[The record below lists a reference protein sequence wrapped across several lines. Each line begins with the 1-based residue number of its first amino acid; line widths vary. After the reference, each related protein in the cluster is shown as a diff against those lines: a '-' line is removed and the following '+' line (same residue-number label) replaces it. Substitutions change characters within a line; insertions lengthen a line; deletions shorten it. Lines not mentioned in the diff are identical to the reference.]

1 MLQLH
6 PIALCKLL
14 HSVVTRPLIKLSC
27 FFREICSKTLIV
39 PDLEILEKDIIV
51 MLCELE
57 KIFPPFFTIMV
68 HLVMHL
74 ASEAKLAGPVH
85 YHWMYPIER

>member
-1 MLQLH
+1 M
-6 PIALCKLL
+6 
-14 HSVVTRPLIKLSC
+14 
-27 FFREICSKTLIV
+27 

-74 ASEAKLAGPVH
+74 ASEAKIAGLVI
-85 YHWMYPIER
+85 YHWMYPIEVSHIFYQEVIFFFFFF